1 MSESVTREVKQL
13 KRTVLFILVKANI
26 FFISQKKK
34 RFLLISFRGFWCRK
48 LPPFE
53 TSFSLD
59 FIFVSLFPIL
69 YLFLLLLCLTRGF
82 SSSAVDCVFFFKVF
96 YKLHFF
102 VRFFLSALLSSPFF
116 ANPKKKK
123 LFLLSEVYF
132 FLVVSSHLHLYVIRG
147 RSSNYPKQSKTAR
160 ASSFTLSF
168 FFSLSPFLIVNTELE
183 LIRRC

>member
-1 MSESVTREVKQL
+1 MWIDIKVSESVTREVKQL

-102 VRFFLSALLSSPFF
+102 VRFFFVCIAFFTFLRKSKEEKAIFIIWGLFLSRCFLPSSPLCYSRS
-116 ANPKKKK
+116 K
-123 LFLLSEVYF
+123 LKLS
-132 FLVVSSHLHLYVIRG
+132 
-147 RSSNYPKQSKTAR
+147 KAK
-160 ASSFTLSF
+160 
-168 FFSLSPFLIVNTELE
+168 
-183 LIRRC
+183 